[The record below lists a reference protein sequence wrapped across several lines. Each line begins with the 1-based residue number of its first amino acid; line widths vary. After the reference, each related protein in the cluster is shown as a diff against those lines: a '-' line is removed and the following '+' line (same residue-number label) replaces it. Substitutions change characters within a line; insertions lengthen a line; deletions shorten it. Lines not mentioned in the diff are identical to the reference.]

1 MATDVTMPQLGLTMK
16 EGLIM
21 EWKKHE
27 GDAVKRGDLLFS
39 VENDK
44 AVLDVDAQADGVL
57 ARILVPEMSSALV
70 GAVIAV
76 IAAPGESVAAAP
88 SQVAPAPVVKPAV
101 PTPVAPPAPA
111 HSSVPTPAHSA
122 AAVPAPGAQ
131 APATPSAAARLADG
145 FVLAS
150 PLARKTAEQLGVR
163 LSDIRGTGPEGA
175 VIARDLAGAHPGSLP
190 QVARAGAGV
199 PAAAQPAG
207 VAYDD
212 VQLSRIQRIAAERMA
227 DSWANIPQF
236 TLYDEADATLLLDLA
251 ERFKKKG
258 EPVSLTVIIAKLM
271 AHAVARHPLLNASWL
286 GDGSVRAYR
295 SVNINIAVDTKDGLM
310 VPVLRDCAGKGF
322 AALGA
327 EMKALAEK
335 AKAGKLG
342 TQDHEGGTITLS
354 NLGMFG
360 IKRFRAIVNPPQAAI
375 LAVGSVSERISS
387 VDDGFEVR
395 KVIEFSV
402 TADHRV
408 VDGAYAARFM
418 ASLRSMLENPA
429 LAME

>member
-88 SQVAPAPVVKPAV
+88 SPAAPAPVVKPAV
-101 PTPVAPPAPA
+101 PTTVAPPA
-111 HSSVPTPAHSA
+111 PAHSA
-122 AAVPAPGAQ
+122 AAVPAPGVQ
-131 APATPSAAARLADG
+131 APATPSAAARKADG

-190 QVARAGAGV
+190 QAARAGAGV

-286 GDGSVRAYR
+286 GGGSVRAYR

-322 AALGA
+322 VALGA

>member
-1 MATDVTMPQLGLTMK
+1 MK

-27 GDAVKRGDLLFS
+27 GDTVKRGDLLFS

-76 IAAPGESVAAAP
+76 IAAPGEAVVAAPA
-88 SQVAPAPVVKPAV
+88 QAAPAKATPEPVEKSA
-101 PTPVAPPAPA
+101 TASAASAP
-111 HSSVPTPAHSA
+111 
-122 AAVPAPGAQ
+122 AAVPVATIPK
-131 APATPSAAARLADG
+131 APAGQAGSARRADG

-150 PLARKTAEQLGVR
+150 PLARKTAEQPGLR
-163 LSDIRGTGPEGA
+163 LADVRGTGPEGA
-175 VIARDLAGAHPGSLP
+175 VIARDLAGASSVAMPHA
-190 QVARAGAGV
+190 ARAGAG
-199 PAAAQPAG
+199 ASTAAQPAG
-207 VAYDD
+207 VEFDD
-212 VQLSRIQRIAAERMA
+212 VQLSRVQRIAAGRMA

-258 EPVSLTVIIAKLM
+258 DPVSLTVIIAKLM

-310 VPVLRDCAGKGF
+310 VPVLRDCSAKGF
-322 AALGA
+322 TALGA

-342 TQDHEGGTITLS
+342 TEDHEGGTITLS

-360 IKRFRAIVNPPQAAI
+360 IKRFRAIVNPPQSAI

-387 VDDGFEVR
+387 VDDGFGIR

-418 ASLRSMLENPA
+418 ATLRSMLENPA

>member
-57 ARILVPEMSSALV
+57 ARIIVPEMSSALV
-70 GAVIAV
+70 GAVIAL
-76 IAAPGESVAAAP
+76 IAAPGEAVPEAPAQAAP
-88 SQVAPAPVVKPAV
+88 AQAAPAQAAPAQAAKPAGASV
-101 PTPVAPPAPA
+101 VTNAPA
-111 HSSVPTPAHSA
+111 ASA
-122 AAVPAPGAQ
+122 
-131 APATPSAAARLADG
+131 APATAVKPVVVPAAVARQADG

-150 PLARKTAEQLGVR
+150 PLARKTAENLGVR
-163 LSDIRGTGPEGA
+163 LSDVRGTGPEGA
-175 VIARDLAGAHPGSLP
+175 VIARDLAGASPSAVP
-190 QVARAGAGV
+190 RVSRAGSGV
-199 PAAAQPAG
+199 PTAAQPAG

-212 VQLSRIQRIAAERMA
+212 VQLTRIQRVAAERMA

-236 TLYDEADATLLLDLA
+236 TLYDEADATTLLDLA
-251 ERFKKKG
+251 DRFKKKG

-295 SVNINIAVDTKDGLM
+295 SVNINIAVDTQDGLM

-327 EMKALAEK
+327 EMKSLAEK
-335 AKAGKLG
+335 AKSRTLG

-375 LAVGSVSERISS
+375 LAVGCVSERISS

-395 KVIEFSV
+395 KVMEFSV

-418 ASLRSMLENPA
+418 ATLRAMLENPA

>member
-1 MATDVTMPQLGLTMK
+1 MATDVLMPQLGLTMK

-27 GDAVKRGDLLFS
+27 GDAVNRGELLFS

-57 ARILVPEMSSALV
+57 ARIVVPEMSSALV

-76 IAAPGESVAAAP
+76 IAAPGEVLAVAPAQAAPAKVVKPAVAPVAAAP
-88 SQVAPAPVVKPAV
+88 SATASAAPAPAVSAPAV
-101 PTPVAPPAPA
+101 GSAVAQ
-111 HSSVPTPAHSA
+111 
-122 AAVPAPGAQ
+122 AAVRRQ
-131 APATPSAAARLADG
+131 ADG

-163 LSDIRGTGPEGA
+163 LADVRGTGPEGA
-175 VIARDLAGAHPGSLP
+175 VIIRDLAGASPAAMP
-190 QVARAGAGV
+190 QASRPGAGV
-199 PAAAQPAG
+199 PTAAQPAG

-212 VQLSRIQRIAAERMA
+212 VQLTRIQRIAAERMA

-236 TLYDEADATLLLDLA
+236 TLYDEADAKALLDLA
-251 ERFKKKG
+251 DRFKKKG

-271 AHAVARHPLLNASWL
+271 AHAVAKHPLLNASWL

-295 SVNINIAVDTKDGLM
+295 GVNINIAVDTQDGLM

-327 EMKALAEK
+327 EMKSLAEK
-335 AKAGKLG
+335 AKSRTLG

-360 IKRFRAIVNPPQAAI
+360 IKRFRAIINPPQAAI

-418 ASLRSMLENPA
+418 ATLRAMLENPA

>member
-76 IAAPGESVAAAP
+76 IAAPGEAVAASPAPAAPVKAAPAKAAPESVAKPVAAP
-88 SQVAPAPVVKPAV
+88 VASAPAAVPVAPA
-101 PTPVAPPAPA
+101 
-111 HSSVPTPAHSA
+111 S
-122 AAVPAPGAQ
+122 GARQ
-131 APATPSAAARLADG
+131 ADG

-150 PLARKTAEQLGVR
+150 PLARKTAERLGVR
-163 LSDIRGTGPEGA
+163 LADVRGSGPEGA
-175 VIARDLAGAHPGSLP
+175 VIERDLAGTSPAYLP
-190 QVARAGAGV
+190 AATRAGAGV
-199 PAAAQPAG
+199 STAAQPAG

-295 SVNINIAVDTKDGLM
+295 SVNINIAVDTRDGLM
-310 VPVLRDCAGKGF
+310 VPVLRDCSGKGF

-327 EMKALAEK
+327 EMKSLAEK

-342 TQDHEGGTITLS
+342 SQDHEGGTITLS

-418 ASLRSMLENPA
+418 ATLRAMLENPA